1 MNRQFIN
8 FAFVYAFRSLWR
20 NKRRTLLTM
29 FTVAFSVA
37 VAIVASRYSV
47 AIMKLWQ
54 DGAADTGTAHAQL
67 HAVGYFDQPEGVR
80 EDLTLVEGSEIESRL
95 TADPRVESVTRRLKL
110 EGLVSVREES
120 LYFMGIGVDGEREMI
135 VSPRLFTKNDVG
147 MFVKSDALGGVVVGE
162 GLAETMKLA
171 LGDEL
176 TLVTQTVQGSVNGV
190 DGVVRGIVDAGVPS
204 FNKRVIFADLRLLQ
218 KLLRM
223 PGRYTELAIRLKP
236 GVDPRRFVADH
247 REAAKS
253 FGAELR
259 GWWEIEPII
268 SNVGRIWDSVVGV
281 IAFLL
286 FVSAGLSVLNI
297 VFMLVAERTV
307 EIGTLM
313 AIGAR
318 GQKIRRLFAFE
329 ASLIGIIGGGAGV
342 LVGNA
347 VIFGM
352 DRVGVPFRSPF
363 GADLLLVHPKMSLLA
378 TVLIFAAGVLICW
391 LASIIPARRAA
402 EVEPVRAFR
411 GQIT

>member
-1 MNRQFIN
+1 
-8 FAFVYAFRSLWR
+8 
-20 NKRRTLLTM
+20 M
-29 FTVAFSVA
+29 FTVAFSVS

-67 HAVGYFDQPEGVR
+67 HAAGYFNQPEGVR
-80 EDLTLVEGSEIESRL
+80 EDLTLEENSPIEQRL
-95 TADPRVESVTRRLKL
+95 AGDERVASVTRRLKL

-120 LYFMGIGVDGEREMI
+120 LYFMGIGVDGERELV

-147 MFVKSDALGGVVVGE
+147 VFVQSNEQSGVVIGA
-162 GLAETMKLA
+162 GLAETMKIS

-190 DGVVRGIVDAGVPS
+190 DGVVRGVVDAGVPS
-204 FNKRVIFADLRLLQ
+204 FNKRAIFADLRLLQ

-236 GVDPRRFVADH
+236 GVDPRAFVEDH
-247 REAAKS
+247 RDHALAA
-253 FGAELR
+253 GAELR

-268 SNVGRIWDSVVGV
+268 RNVGRIWDSVVGV
-281 IAFLL
+281 IALLL
-286 FVSAGLSVLNI
+286 FLSAGLSVLNI

-318 GQKIRRLFAFE
+318 GQKIRWLFALE
-329 ASLIGIIGGGAGV
+329 ASLIGIMGGGLGV
-342 LVGNA
+342 VFGNLA
-347 VIFGM
+347 VFAM
-352 DRVGVPFRSPF
+352 DQVGVPFRSPF
-363 GADLLLVHPKMSLLA
+363 GSDLLLVHPKVSLLG
-378 TVLIFAAGVLICW
+378 TVVVFAAGVLICW
-391 LASIIPARRAA
+391 LASVIPARKAS